1 MPATAKTKKE
11 ERKMAKLTTFAFTLI
26 VTLAAIFPAAYTMGA
41 LA

>member
-1 MPATAKTKKE
+1 
-11 ERKMAKLTTFAFTLI
+11 MAKLTTLAFTII

>member
-1 MPATAKTKKE
+1 
-11 ERKMAKLTTFAFTLI
+11 MAKLTTLTLTII